1 MYERFVLTL
10 ASVYGMT
17 AVILGAFGAHALKGK
32 LSPESLVS
40 YETGVRYQLVHAVV
54 LLVVV
59 LWQRTSPSPLLVWSG
74 GCMAVG
80 TLLFSG
86 SIYLLATRAITGL
99 EWGKV
104 LGPVTPLGGLFL
116 IIGWLLLVVWAV
128 AHARAS

>member
-1 MYERFVLTL
+1 
-10 ASVYGMT
+10 
-17 AVILGAFGAHALKGK
+17 
-32 LSPESLVS
+32 
-40 YETGVRYQLVHAVV
+40 
-54 LLVVV
+54 
-59 LWQRTSPSPLLVWSG
+59 
-74 GCMAVG
+74 MAVG